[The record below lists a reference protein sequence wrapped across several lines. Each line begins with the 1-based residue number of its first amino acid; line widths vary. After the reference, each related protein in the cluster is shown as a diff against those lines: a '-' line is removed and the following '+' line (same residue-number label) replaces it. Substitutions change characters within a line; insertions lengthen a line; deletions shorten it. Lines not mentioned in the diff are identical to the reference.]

1 MLLKKPFTS
10 TGVIL
15 TQPNTPQASELL
27 NCLPPGIL
35 TVQPLTSP
43 VLPAALPTE
52 LFTYLFADL
61 SALLP
66 AVLSI
71 VC

>member
-35 TVQPLTSP
+35 AVQPLTSLYP
-43 VLPAALPTE
+43 SHATS
-52 LFTYLFADL
+52 YLQV
-61 SALLP
+61 S
-66 AVLSI
+66 
-71 VC
+71 